1 MDKQL
6 KDYLHFYL
14 GCQMYAYTLES
25 VTNGWLEK
33 QMSKNPQMGY
43 SYELTAGNL
52 KKTLEDGYLPILR
65 KLESMAEDEALH
77 IAKNCF
83 YHNEMRYPDS
93 DYKVSREGN
102 VYVVNLNNDW
112 FEKEL
117 RIGLSSGNIWYTKP
131 TIEDRVHHAF
141 DSFHYLLSRGFDLF
155 GLCDAGLAIDKATIK
170 S

>member
-6 KDYLHFYL
+6 KDYLHYYL

-65 KLESMAEDEALH
+65 KLESMTEEEAEDLARLVTPKFRWED
-77 IAKNCF
+77 I
-83 YHNEMRYPDS
+83 
-93 DYKVSREGN
+93 
-102 VYVVNLNNDW
+102 
-112 FEKEL
+112 
-117 RIGLSSGNIWYTKP
+117 RILEVKP
-131 TIEDRVHHAF
+131 TEIHFMDGSKWYGDGVEEFNDCYISLIEFAPAC
-141 DSFHYLLSRGFDLF
+141 FHYLLSRGFDLF
-155 GLCDAGLAIDKATIK
+155 GLINAGLAVDKATIK